1 MNRGRALRLLLD
13 TDPGVDDAIA
23 ILMALAAPGAEVV
36 GLTTVGGNVGRA
48 RATRNALALLQA
60 AGRAEV
66 PVARGAARP
75 RLGRFRPSVDVH
87 GPGGLSVRLPNPAAG
102 AIGLDAADFMADRLS
117 AEPGRITI
125 VALGP
130 LTNLSLLEERHPG
143 ALGRAAGVVVMGGA
157 VNARGNVTGRAEFN
171 IYSDPLAAAQILESG
186 YAVGLADLAAS
197 RQVAVTRGQA
207 GGLSAAGRWAGWRCG
222 SCRGGSPGMGGGSGL
237 SFMIR
242 WRWRWLW
249 IRGWLRRGGWRLG
262 LARRRG
268 RGGGRLWTPD
278 RRGRCRWRRR
288 WMRGGF
294 LRCCRGCWGG
304 GGVDW
309 VGGVG
314 GGDFFTLVA
323 FGCIWLLFS
332 GF

>member
-1 MNRGRALRLLLD
+1 MNRGTALRLLLD

-87 GPGGLSVRLPNPAAG
+87 GPGGLSVRLPDPAAG
-102 AIGLDAADFMADRLS
+102 PIGLDAADFMADRLS
-117 AEPGRITI
+117 AEPGGITI

-143 ALGRAAGVVVMGGA
+143 VLGRAAGIVVMGGA

-207 GGLSAAGRWAGWRCG
+207 GGLSATGPVGRLALRILQGWFDRDG
-222 SCRGGSPGMGGGSGL
+222 GRERFEFYDPLAVALALDPAVATVRRMAVRVGTAPGEGWGETLDAGSPGPVSLAEAVDAGRFFGLLSGL
-237 SFMIR
+237 
-242 WRWRWLW
+242 L
-249 IRGWLRRGGWRLG
+249 GWR
-262 LARRRG
+262 
-268 RGGGRLWTPD
+268 
-278 RRGRCRWRRR
+278 
-288 WMRGGF
+288 
-294 LRCCRGCWGG
+294 
-304 GGVDW
+304 
-309 VGGVG
+309 GGVG
-314 GGDFFTLVA
+314 VMV
-323 FGCIWLLFS
+323 
-332 GF
+332 

>member
-60 AGRAEV
+60 AGRADV

-75 RLGRFRPSVDVH
+75 RLGRFRPSAQVH

-102 AIGLDAADFMADRLS
+102 PIGLDAADFMADRLS

-207 GGLSAAGRWAGWRCG
+207 GRLSAEGPLGRLALRVLQGWFARD
-222 SCRGGSPGMGGGSGL
+222 GGRERFEFYDPLAVAMALDPGG
-237 SFMIR
+237 
-242 WRWRWLW
+242 
-249 IRGWLRRGGWRLG
+249 LRRGGWRLG

-268 RGGGRLWTPD
+268 RGGGRLWTPG

-304 GGVDW
+304 AGG
-309 VGGVG
+309 
-314 GGDFFTLVA
+314 
-323 FGCIWLLFS
+323 
-332 GF
+332 